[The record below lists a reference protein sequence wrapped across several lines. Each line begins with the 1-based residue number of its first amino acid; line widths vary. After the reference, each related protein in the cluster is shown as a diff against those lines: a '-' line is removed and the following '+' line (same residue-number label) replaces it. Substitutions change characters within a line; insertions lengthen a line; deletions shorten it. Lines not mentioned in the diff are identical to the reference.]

1 MLDLDKA
8 FSSSL
13 QKITEIEL
21 ILADQIVKYRKT
33 SWHFYSIDELLNNE
47 GVGPT
52 RFSFFKNCYTVSYKE
67 KIKNILKSVT
77 SDNNLNLNFANESKK
92 GQHSTKIESAKET
105 KVKHDV
111 NENLQ
116 IKVNSK
122 PDLKFTFGMDRL
134 QIFFVIFS
142 LTWNIIY

>member
-1 MLDLDKA
+1 MDKA
-8 FSSSL
+8 SSSPL
-13 QKITEIEL
+13 QKITKIG
-21 ILADQIVKYRKT
+21 IIPADQIVKYRKT
-33 SWHFYSIDELLNNE
+33 SWHFHSIDELLNTE
-47 GVGPT
+47 GFGPI
-52 RFSFFKNCYTVSYKE
+52 RFSFFKNCYTISCKQ
-67 KIKNILKSVT
+67 KIKNILKCVT

-122 PDLKFTFGMDRL
+122 PDLKYTFAIDRL
-134 QIFFVIFS
+134 QFFFVIFS